1 MAELFGTTSQYTGG
15 TYDAYTVKDQEGKEW
30 KIMSDASIRPQ
41 KKERNNFTGGTNYH
55 KVELVT
61 PKLTYEEAKNS
72 KLFGSTYSNTWKAIR
87 PGAMKKAAMPAINDQ
102 EVWRGDEMK
111 IRIEEEVLEGTPLQI
126 MEQMRA
132 CSFDVFDDMD
142 AYIRYVQENFERM
155 TEICCPLPEGSL
167 EDKALAVLKALDA
180 VQALE
185 ILEVV
190 E

>member
-1 MAELFGTTSQYTGG
+1 
-15 TYDAYTVKDQEGKEW
+15 
-30 KIMSDASIRPQ
+30 
-41 KKERNNFTGGTNYH
+41 
-55 KVELVT
+55 
-61 PKLTYEEAKNS
+61 
-72 KLFGSTYSNTWKAIR
+72 
-87 PGAMKKAAMPAINDQ
+87 
-102 EVWRGDEMK
+102 MK
-111 IRIEEEVLEGTPLQI
+111 IRIEEEILEGTQLQI
-126 MEQMRA
+126 MEQMRS

-142 AYIRYVQENFERM
+142 AYIRYVQDNFERM

>member
-1 MAELFGTTSQYTGG
+1 M
-15 TYDAYTVKDQEGKEW
+15 
-30 KIMSDASIRPQ
+30 R
-41 KKERNNFTGGTNYH
+41 
-55 KVELVT
+55 
-61 PKLTYEEAKNS
+61 
-72 KLFGSTYSNTWKAIR
+72 
-87 PGAMKKAAMPAINDQ
+87 
-102 EVWRGDEMK
+102 
-111 IRIEEEVLEGTPLQI
+111 IRIEEEILEGTPLQI
-126 MEQMRA
+126 MEQMRS

-142 AYIRYVQENFERM
+142 AYIRYVQDNFERM

>member
-1 MAELFGTTSQYTGG
+1 
-15 TYDAYTVKDQEGKEW
+15 
-30 KIMSDASIRPQ
+30 
-41 KKERNNFTGGTNYH
+41 
-55 KVELVT
+55 
-61 PKLTYEEAKNS
+61 
-72 KLFGSTYSNTWKAIR
+72 
-87 PGAMKKAAMPAINDQ
+87 
-102 EVWRGDEMK
+102 MK

-126 MEQMRA
+126 MEQMSA

-155 TEICCPLPEGSL
+155 TEICCPLPEGSM

-185 ILEVV
+185 SLEVV